1 MWGVDCIHMKDDIK
15 LIKDSTKMSH
25 RRAKIDLWRVFGSIV
40 LYTIIIAITWV
51 FVVVYM
57 AVL

>member
-1 MWGVDCIHMKDDIK
+1 MKDDIK